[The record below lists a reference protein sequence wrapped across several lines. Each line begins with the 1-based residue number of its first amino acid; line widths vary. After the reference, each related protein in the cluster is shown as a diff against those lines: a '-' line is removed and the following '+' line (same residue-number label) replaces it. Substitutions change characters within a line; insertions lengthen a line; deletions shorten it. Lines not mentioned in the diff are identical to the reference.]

1 MSSAFYFLSVA
12 WSLLFELFQLCSF
25 FALTL
30 LQSCFSA
37 VHVHASVSVN
47 ELWFYPCGLP
57 ADHHCSFYI
66 WKSCLIFFVVVVS
79 HIHGMFVTLCG
90 PVLHIIFPY
99 CVSYSFRF
107 LWDKRQKLLHWD
119 RCMEFW
125 LDTKTKKLHQY
136 NVLALGRRK
145 WNQGSAEIWVKHTD
159 PSCSAAVIWM
169 LHNFH
174 AGLCCHLLKIRCCWG
189 LMVKIH

>member
-12 WSLLFELFQLCSF
+12 WSLLFEPFQLCSF

-107 LWDKRQKLLHWD
+107 LWDKRQKLTLGQVYGVLI
-119 RCMEFW
+119 RYQNKETASVQRAGFGEKEMEPG
-125 LDTKTKKLHQY
+125 QY
-136 NVLALGRRK
+136 RNLGETHRSIL
-145 WNQGSAEIWVKHTD
+145 QC
-159 PSCSAAVIWM
+159 SCNMDAS
-169 LHNFH
+169 
-174 AGLCCHLLKIRCCWG
+174 
-189 LMVKIH
+189 